1 MAVVVVAKFKGDPK
15 QLTKA
20 YDDVDAALVE
30 QTGSNV
36 PPGVIS
42 HLCGVGAA
50 ALFVIDV
57 WESEA
62 AFRGMIENDQF
73 EKALV
78 GAGFPSPAEAEIE
91 VLDLHAAIRLWPSS
105 AHRETRSRITNRKRG
120 EVMDYVAFL
129 GFRPSI
135 SPAERDAAL
144 MRRAGWDYPQG
155 IRLIAEYGPT
165 AAGTQV
171 VSIF

>member
-1 MAVVVVAKFKGDPK
+1 
-15 QLTKA
+15 
-20 YDDVDAALVE
+20 
-30 QTGSNV
+30 
-36 PPGVIS
+36 
-42 HLCGVGAA
+42 
-50 ALFVIDV
+50 
-57 WESEA
+57 
-62 AFRGMIENDQF
+62 
-73 EKALV
+73 
-78 GAGFPSPAEAEIE
+78 
-91 VLDLHAAIRLWPSS
+91 
-105 AHRETRSRITNRKRG
+105 
-120 EVMDYVAFL
+120 MDYVAFL